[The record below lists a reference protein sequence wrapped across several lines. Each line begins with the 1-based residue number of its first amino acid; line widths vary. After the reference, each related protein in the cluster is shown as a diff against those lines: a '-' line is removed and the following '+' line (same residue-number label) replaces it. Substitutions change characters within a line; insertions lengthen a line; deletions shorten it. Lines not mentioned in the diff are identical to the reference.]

1 MLPSNSTVRTR
12 VVLEGSNYVE
22 WLADTKREHA
32 AKTTYLSEIFKGKK
46 PTDYEIPKILDM
58 VKLADGT
65 PTTTRRFETVTDL
78 STGIVTFTS
87 AGIKSFE
94 SANRQYTELCDKRRS
109 INAVVLLDLQ
119 NHISPASILKIQS
132 QVGAAYEDIESDLAL
147 FFSATALSHQKSDPV
162 SLMEAWVKLTRCK
175 MSDDYFLFIHELAEL
190 KKQIQLK
197 FANYLDS
204 TGHVAAFLDTI
215 FSLQLALGVSKK
227 PEYLNVLEIFRA
239 KDFTSPVVSG
249 GQMNFTLMLDLFT
262 SATVSASVMNQFE
275 DSGLIGNSA
284 VTKKKIVPPQANSSE
299 TVGTQTKCLSC
310 GARFPVTI
318 HYKTRVPFDTC
329 KACNKKK
336 FQEKK
341 ALEEKAKATGATKR
355 AASTPAKPVI
365 PLRSATSSASSATVM
380 LPSDSAEFLDS
391 YASEDEDSQ

>member
-1 MLPSNSTVRTR
+1 MLSGNLTR
-12 VVLEGSNYVE
+12 SRIILDGSNYVE
-22 WLADTKREHA
+22 WLADIKREHA

-46 PTDYEIPKILDM
+46 PTEYDIPKILDM

-65 PTTTRRFETVTDL
+65 LTSTKRFETVTDL

-109 INAVVLLDLQ
+109 VNAVVLLDLQ

-132 QVGAAYEDIESDLAL
+132 QVGAAYDDIESDLAL

-162 SLMEAWVKLTRCK
+162 SLMEVWVKLTRCR

-275 DSGLIGNSA
+275 DNGLIGNSA
-284 VTKKKIVPPQANSSE
+284 IAKKKVPPQANSSE

-310 GARFPVTI
+310 GARFPVTL

-336 FQEKK
+336 FQDKK
-341 ALEEKAKATGATKR
+341 ALEEKAKATGAAKR
-355 AASTPAKPVI
+355 AASIPAKPVI

>member
-1 MLPSNSTVRTR
+1 M
-12 VVLEGSNYVE
+12 
-22 WLADTKREHA
+22 
-32 AKTTYLSEIFKGKK
+32 
-46 PTDYEIPKILDM
+46 
-58 VKLADGT
+58 
-65 PTTTRRFETVTDL
+65 
-78 STGIVTFTS
+78 
-87 AGIKSFE
+87 
-94 SANRQYTELCDKRRS
+94 
-109 INAVVLLDLQ
+109 Q

-132 QVGAAYEDIESDLAL
+132 QVGAAYDDIESDLAL

-162 SLMEAWVKLTRCK
+162 SLMEVWVKLTRCR

-275 DSGLIGNSA
+275 DNGLIGNSA
-284 VTKKKIVPPQANSSE
+284 VTKKKVVPPLANSSE

-310 GARFPVTI
+310 GARFP
-318 HYKTRVPFDTC
+318 TRVPFDTC
-329 KACNKKK
+329 RACNKKK

-355 AASTPAKPVI
+355 AASTSAKPVI
-365 PLRSATSSASSATVM
+365 PLRSATLSASSATVM
-380 LPSDSAEFLDS
+380 LPSDSAEFLDT